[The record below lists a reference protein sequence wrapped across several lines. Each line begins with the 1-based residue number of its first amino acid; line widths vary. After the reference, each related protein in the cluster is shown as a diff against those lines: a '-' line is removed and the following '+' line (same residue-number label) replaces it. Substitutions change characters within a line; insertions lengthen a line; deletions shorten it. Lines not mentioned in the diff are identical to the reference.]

1 MITMEQAEHSVNR
14 RLAGLVPDGEPE
26 RLGSVTEAALTCSG
40 TNILGPELVERLLA
54 DTLET
59 IARTAATAPCMSPV
73 TADMQ
78 GAVAG
83 ALKRIFWLGYAFGEA
98 GDDA

>member
-1 MITMEQAEHSVNR
+1 MEQAEESVNR
-14 RLAGLVPDGEPE
+14 RLGGLIPDGE
-26 RLGSVTEAALTCSG
+26 SHQMHDVSAAALTCSG
-40 TNILGPELVERLLA
+40 TNILGAELVERLTA

-59 IARTAATAPCMSPV
+59 LMRTATSG
-73 TADMQ
+73 DMQ

-83 ALKRIFWLGYAFGEA
+83 SLIRIFWLGYAFGEA